1 MKELKELAYKLAKQH
16 GYKYT
21 RDSRFLFLTY
31 SEKLVIGNYI
41 RFIIETEY

>member
-21 RDSRFLFLTY
+21 RDNRYLFLSY
-31 SEKLVIGNYI
+31 SDKLAITNYV
-41 RFIIETEY
+41 RFIIEQER

>member
-31 SEKLVIGNYI
+31 SEKLVIGNYV
-41 RFIIETEY
+41 RFIIEQEH

>member
-21 RDSRFLFLTY
+21 RDNRFIFLDYTD
-31 SEKLVIGNYI
+31 KLIVGNYI
-41 RFIIETEY
+41 RFIIEQEH